1 MSTEMLSFRLRL
13 ILKNSAGEK
22 DENEAD
28 DGTLFPSKQ
37 KIIKLAFIS
46 IMPSFT
52 KGRIFEMTFTDVS
65 A

>member
-1 MSTEMLSFRLRL
+1 
-13 ILKNSAGEK
+13 LKNSAGEK